1 MIDKIELM
9 AFSRQFGLRASVVE
23 KDYVLGWVLA
33 GIFHHKEIGDAW
45 VFKGGTCLKKCY
57 IDTYRFSEDL
67 DFTLIKGA
75 ALDQDLLTQ
84 WFEQIS
90 DWVYYESG
98 IELPKAFIR
107 FDVYKNHRGGLSAQG
122 KIAYKGP
129 LRPGGDLPR
138 IKLDL
143 TLDEI
148 LVMPP
153 VIKAVDHPYSDIPDH
168 GIQINAY
175 AFQEIF
181 AEKIRALAE
190 RERPRDLYDVVSLYQ
205 QYGKNVDLDCF
216 TRVLKKKC
224 VFKRIDFPT
233 MENLKNRTE
242 RQELEAEWR
251 NMLAH
256 QMTNLPEFDY
266 FWKEIE
272 TVMTWLNRD

>member
-1 MIDKIELM
+1 M
-9 AFSRQFGLRASVVE
+9 
-23 KDYVLGWVLA
+23 
-33 GIFHHKEIGDAW
+33 
-45 VFKGGTCLKKCY
+45 
-57 IDTYRFSEDL
+57 
-67 DFTLIKGA
+67 
-75 ALDQDLLTQ
+75 TQ

-90 DWVYYESG
+90 EWVYYESG
-98 IELPKAFIR
+98 IELPKALIR

-122 KIAYKGP
+122 KIGYKGP

-153 VIKAVDHPYSDIPDH
+153 VIKAVDHPYSDLPDQ

-175 AFQEIF
+175 AFEEVF

-190 RERPRDLYDVVSLYQ
+190 RERPRDLYDVVCLYQ
-205 QYGKNVDLDCF
+205 QYGKDVDPDCIA
-216 TRVLKKKC
+216 RVLRKKC
-224 VFKRIDFPT
+224 VFKGIDFPT
-233 MENLKNRTE
+233 MENLKNRIE
-242 RQELEAEWR
+242 HQELEAEWG

-256 QMTNLPEFDY
+256 QMAKLPEFDY

-272 TVMTWLNRD
+272 TVMTWLNRN